1 MSQLQAMCSLAF
13 YVFLCME
20 EMTTKFNSKA
30 HKIDFTVQGID
41 GF

>member
-20 EMTTKFNSKA
+20 EMTAKFNKFNSKA
-30 HKIDFTVQGID
+30 HKIDFTV
-41 GF
+41 